1 MRAKPRSPQELFM
14 YSENGVLV
22 DFAEV
27 TRVIE
32 TAEVFVVGFS
42 NIPQRLIVDTRSN
55 ASETPLVQ
63 VVEPSSGARQR
74 IAWLKRRRPTLG
86 EPESF
91 MFFPWPH
98 SAGFMQETGIWDQIV
113 RRVVG
118 DYDPPVRVQ
127 CELAIAKLQQL
138 EHDAMQAVLRGD
150 NCLTLWPRD
159 ED

>member
-1 MRAKPRSPQELFM
+1 M

-42 NIPQRLIVDTRSN
+42 NIQQRLIVDTRSN

-86 EPESF
+86 EVESF

-118 DYDPPVRVQ
+118 DYDPAVRVQ
-127 CELAIAKLQQL
+127 CELALTKLQQL
-138 EHDAMQAVLRGD
+138 EHQAMMAVLRGD
-150 NCLTLWPRD
+150 NCLTLWPR
-159 ED
+159 EE